1 MRSVSN
7 LNIRIFNILK
17 YAIILYNNDY
27 LFQALLL
34 RYITCKIN
42 FNTNRTYLFI
52 ILIQFFKFN
61 LNQD

>member
-34 RYITCKIN
+34 RY
-42 FNTNRTYLFI
+42 
-52 ILIQFFKFN
+52 N
-61 LNQD
+61 L